1 MADVTGPETITA
13 DELEAFELAAR
24 GAFHDDAH
32 PAEVAMDVEL
42 LEADRCLV
50 IRERSTIVGTTAAL
64 TQQMTVPG
72 GASVPV
78 AAISA
83 VGVAPGHTRRG
94 HLSRLMRRQ
103 LDEVEEP
110 LAVLYAS
117 EGAIYGRYGYG
128 LSSRAMRYELHLR
141 ARASARPRRARPSA
155 RATTTSADALP
166 LMERVYE
173 AVRPTRPGLLARS
186 PVWWGRRTSDLEHR
200 RGGAGKLRAA
210 VQHGDDGEPAGYALY
225 SANSDWDELGPSGRV
240 TLRELF
246 ATTPE
251 ARAGLWDYLIGIG
264 LMRTLTWQRAP
275 EHDPL
280 PHLLTSRDGLT
291 TRANWGLWTRSST
304 RGARS
309 PPAPTRARSSS
320 SSSSRTSSSPPTPA
334 GIGSPSM
341 ASGRTASARPR
352 RPTSRSTPRRSAPPT
367 SAARR
372 SSRSPAPAASASCVP
387 ARSASPR
394 RRSAASPE
402 PWCADPFDS
411 SGPWPRGARAPRRRR
426 PLTPG
431 PAARRCR
438 ARASPSARGRAA
450 RARPS
455 RTRRAR

>member
-50 IRERSTIVGTTAAL
+50 IRDRSTIVGTTAAL

-72 GASVPV
+72 GASAPV

-141 ARASARPRRARPSA
+141 GARVRPTAPRPA
-155 RATTTSADALP
+155 EPTRHYDVADALP

-280 PHLLTSRDGLT
+280 PHLLVSRDGLT
-291 TRANWGLWTRSST
+291 TRASWGLWTRVVDPG
-304 RGARS
+304 RALAAR
-309 PPAPTRARSSS
+309 AY
-320 SSSSRTSSSPPTPA
+320 
-334 GIGSPSM
+334 
-341 ASGRTASARPR
+341 ARPFELVLELEDAFLPANAGR
-352 RPTSRSTPRRSAPPT
+352 HRLAFDGERANCERTT
-367 SAARR
+367 
-372 SSRSPAPAASASCVP
+372 APADLALDAEALGAAYLGGTPLESLAGAGRVRELRP
-387 ARSASPR
+387 GALDTAAAAFRSV
-394 RRSAASPE
+394 PE
-402 PWCADPFDS
+402 PWCADPF
-411 SGPWPRGARAPRRRR
+411 
-426 PLTPG
+426 
-431 PAARRCR
+431 
-438 ARASPSARGRAA
+438 
-450 RARPS
+450 
-455 RTRRAR
+455 